1 MPAPD
6 ARSSDARTAGRPPD
20 DVPGSSS
27 GSRTMHGVP
36 PRRSSTT
43 PTYLGIDLG
52 ATKIEVVVT
61 GADLT
66 PLSRARAATP
76 ARGGPPAVV
85 TAIEAAV
92 AEALA
97 TAPHGRLVAAGI
109 GVPGHVDRATGAVAR
124 SPNIRGWTASYPL
137 QAELE
142 TRLGVPVAVDNDVRT
157 ALLGEHRLGAAAPYH
172 DVLAVWF
179 GTGVGGA
186 LLLDGMIRRGRLDAC
201 GEIGHACATPGGRR
215 CACGRRGCLEA
226 YAGRSSMERR
236 ARERV
241 DKGDK
246 TTLFTL
252 MRKAAR
258 TRLTSG
264 VIARALDQ
272 GDLLANELINDA
284 VRAAGPVIASAVNI
298 LDVDAVVIGGGL
310 GTRLGQPFSRR
321 IHRAM
326 QPHLLHDG
334 RASVTVLSAGLGD
347 LSGALGGVVLA
358 SERAPG

>member
-1 MPAPD
+1 
-6 ARSSDARTAGRPPD
+6 
-20 DVPGSSS
+20 
-27 GSRTMHGVP
+27 
-36 PRRSSTT
+36 
-43 PTYLGIDLG
+43 
-52 ATKIEVVVT
+52 
-61 GADLT
+61 
-66 PLSRARAATP
+66 
-76 ARGGPPAVV
+76 
-85 TAIEAAV
+85 
-92 AEALA
+92 
-97 TAPHGRLVAAGI
+97 
-109 GVPGHVDRATGAVAR
+109 
-124 SPNIRGWTASYPL
+124 
-137 QAELE
+137 
-142 TRLGVPVAVDNDVRT
+142 
-157 ALLGEHRLGAAAPYH
+157 
-172 DVLAVWF
+172 
-179 GTGVGGA
+179 
-186 LLLDGMIRRGRLDAC
+186 
-201 GEIGHACATPGGRR
+201 
-215 CACGRRGCLEA
+215 
-226 YAGRSSMERR
+226 MERR